1 MTDTTTPSELEER
14 IAAVRRNIREL
25 IGQVTATRGDA
36 AAENAENLLP
46 GQIPEQYRLLAA
58 LLKERTA
65 QKPLG

>member
-1 MTDTTTPSELEER
+1 MTDATTPNELEER
-14 IAAVRRNIREL
+14 IAAVRKNIREL
-25 IGQVTATRGDA
+25 IGQVTAARGDA

-58 LLKERTA
+58 LLKERTG